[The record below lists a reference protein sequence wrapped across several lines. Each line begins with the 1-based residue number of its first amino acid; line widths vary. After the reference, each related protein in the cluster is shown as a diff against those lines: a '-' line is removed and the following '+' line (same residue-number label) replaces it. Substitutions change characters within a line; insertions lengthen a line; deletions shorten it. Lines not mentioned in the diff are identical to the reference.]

1 MVTVTQS
8 CIFCNIEPNLIIIE
22 NELAYGIRDG
32 FPVTSLHSL
41 IIPKRHISSYF
52 DLTQKEL
59 MACNELIRE
68 IQTQIRE
75 HDPTVT
81 GFNVGVN
88 IGKTA
93 GQTIFH
99 SHIHLIPRRE
109 GDVPNPKGGVRHV
122 IPEKG
127 FY

>member
-8 CIFCNIEPNLIIIE
+8 CIFCNMEPNLIIIE
-22 NELAYGIRDG
+22 NELAYGIRDS

-41 IIPKRHISSYF
+41 IIPKRHISNYF

-59 MACNELIRE
+59 MACNELTRKL
-68 IQTQIRE
+68 QTQISER
-75 HDPTVT
+75 DPTVT

>member
-1 MVTVTQS
+1 MVTGTQS

-109 GDVPNPKGGVRHV
+109 GDTPNPKGGVRHV

>member
-1 MVTVTQS
+1 MVTGTQS